1 VAWWLVLLVCVLQ
14 GCAFLPATVARSAAF
29 AFTDTGETPLARLVV
44 ALTPEAQRGLSGF
57 RILPTGDY
65 ALDARLALARRA
77 VRLIDRCA
85 VLPGAQRCGRP
96 PLLG

>member
-1 VAWWLVLLVCVLQ
+1 VAWWLVLMVCVLQ

-57 RILPTGDY
+57 RILPTG
-65 ALDARLALARRA
+65 ATMRSTRA
-77 VRLIDRCA
+77 WRWRAAPCD
-85 VLPGAQRCGRP
+85 
-96 PLLG
+96 